1 MSTEQINSELRDLC
15 AEVASLQARALH
27 RVETVENDFNW
38 ITLPDDVKSNYLT
51 LQRLITR
58 V

>member
-1 MSTEQINSELRDLC
+1 MSTEQINGELRDLC

-27 RVETVENDFNW
+27 RVETIENDFNW